1 MQIKAGATRHC
12 RMGLIVPDREEHGEE
27 TSPARVPIQRNLRT
41 MPQQARIYL
50 VGAGPGDPDLLTV
63 KALRLIQ
70 QADTVIYDRLVS
82 AEILRLIPEH
92 ADRIYVGKATCHH
105 TLSQSEINTL
115 LVEQA
120 HSRKTIIR
128 LKGGDPYIFGRGGE
142 EALALV
148 RAGVDFDVVPGITAG
163 QACAAY
169 AGIPLTHRG
178 LANGVRFITG
188 HRRNNDELFIDTR
201 TLADRDQTLVIYM
214 GLANLGLIV
223 EKLLQAGR
231 TPDTPAAIIERG
243 TTSRQRTRVTTIDEL
258 EAMAATENIQSPALL
273 VVGDVVTLAVE
284 LGDALPATET
294 ASLRYA

>member
-1 MQIKAGATRHC
+1 MQQH
-12 RMGLIVPDREEHGEE
+12 
-27 TSPARVPIQRNLRT
+27 
-41 MPQQARIYL
+41 ARIYL

-70 QADTVIYDRLVS
+70 QADTVLYDRLVS
-82 AEILRLIPEH
+82 AEILQLIPEH
-92 ADRIYVGKATCHH
+92 AARIYVGKATCHH
-105 TLSQSEINTL
+105 ALSQSEINTL

-120 HSRKTIIR
+120 RSRKTIIR

-148 RAGVDFDVVPGITAG
+148 RAGIDFDIVPGITAG

-178 LANGVRFITG
+178 LATGVHFITG
-188 HRRNNDELFIDTR
+188 HRRNNDELIIDTR
-201 TLADRDQTLVIYM
+201 TLSDAEQTLVIYM

-223 EKLLQAGR
+223 ERLLQAGR
-231 TPDTPAAIIERG
+231 SPDTPAAIIEHG
-243 TTSRQRTRVTTIDEL
+243 TTAQQRCLVTTIGQL
-258 EAMAATENIQSPALL
+258 EAMAGSESVQSPALL
-273 VVGDVVTLAVE
+273 VIGDVVSLAAE
-284 LGDALPATET
+284 LGEALPAAGT

>member
-1 MQIKAGATRHC
+1 
-12 RMGLIVPDREEHGEE
+12 
-27 TSPARVPIQRNLRT
+27 

-82 AEILRLIPEH
+82 ADILRLIPEQ
-92 ADRIYVGKATCHH
+92 AARIYVGKATCQH

-120 HSRKTIIR
+120 HQSKLIIR

-148 RAGVDFDVVPGITAG
+148 RAGIDFDIVPGITAG

-178 LANGVRFITG
+178 LANGVHFVTG
-188 HRRNNDELFIDTR
+188 HRRNNEALIIDTR
-201 TLADRDQTLVIYM
+201 TLADPQQTLVFYM

-223 EKLLQAGR
+223 ENLLQAGR

-243 TTSRQRTRVTTIDEL
+243 TTRRQRNLVTTIGQL
-258 EAMAATENIQSPALL
+258 EALAASENVESPALL
-273 VVGDVVTLAVE
+273 VVGDVVTLAAE

>member
-1 MQIKAGATRHC
+1 
-12 RMGLIVPDREEHGEE
+12 
-27 TSPARVPIQRNLRT
+27 

-63 KALRLIQ
+63 KALRLLA
-70 QADTVIYDRLVS
+70 QADTIIYDRLVS
-82 AEILRLIPEH
+82 PEIRRLFPQH
-92 ADRIYVGKATCHH
+92 ADLIYVGKATCHH
-105 TLSQSEINTL
+105 TLSQAEINTL

-120 HSRKTIIR
+120 DARKTIVR

-148 RAGVDFDVVPGITAG
+148 RADIDFEVVPGITAG

-178 LANGVRFITG
+178 LASGVRFITG
-188 HRRNNDELFIDTR
+188 HRRDDGELMIDTR

-223 EKLLQAGR
+223 AQLLAAGR
-231 TPDTPAAIIERG
+231 SRTTPAAIIERG
-243 TTSRQRTRVTTIDEL
+243 TTPRQRNIITTIGQL
-258 EAMAATENIQSPALL
+258 EATADGIETPALL
-273 VVGDVVTLAVE
+273 VIGDVVTLAAE
-284 LGDALPATET
+284 LGDREPET
-294 ASLRYA
+294 VEAELQYA

>member
-1 MQIKAGATRHC
+1 MQ
-12 RMGLIVPDREEHGEE
+12 
-27 TSPARVPIQRNLRT
+27 QY
-41 MPQQARIYL
+41 ARIFL

-63 KALRLIQ
+63 RALRLIQ

-82 AEILRLIPEH
+82 PEILRLIPRQAAH
-92 ADRIYVGKATCHH
+92 VYVGKATSRH

-120 HSRKTIIR
+120 DTRKTIVR

-148 RAGVDFDVVPGITAG
+148 RHGIAFEVVPGITAG

-178 LANGVRFITG
+178 LASGVRFITG
-188 HRRNNDELFIDTR
+188 HLRNNDNLVIDTH
-201 TLADRDQTLVIYM
+201 TLADSGQTLVIYM
-214 GLANLGLIV
+214 GLANLDLIV
-223 EKLLQAGR
+223 GKLLQAGR

-243 TTSRQRTRVTTIDEL
+243 TTPQQRNLITTIGEL
-258 EAMAATENIQSPALL
+258 EATANAQDIQSPALL
-273 VVGDVVTLAVE
+273 VVGDVVSLAAE
-284 LGDALPATET
+284 LGEALPET
-294 ASLRYA
+294 MEAELRYA